1 MASTATIRII
11 QDNQLY
17 VTFHVQCDGLY
28 WVLGKE
34 IAEKLIE
41 IQNNQD
47 IERVREVVKILTLH
61 FLQKDTID
69 IVLNGVYNSGDDI
82 YDIILNDCE
91 VYNYTLSIKYNNKF
105 MNLKEFHQYVTSNT

>member
-17 VTFHVQCDGLY
+17 VTFHVQCDGSY

-41 IQNNQD
+41 IGNNRD
-47 IERVREVVKILTLH
+47 IDRVHEVVKILTLH

-69 IVLNGVYNSGDDI
+69 IVRNGVYNSGDNC
-82 YDIILNDCE
+82 YDIILNPSE
-91 VYNYTLSIKYNNKF
+91 VYNYTVRIKYDNKL
-105 MNLKEFHQYVTSNT
+105 MNLQEFYKYVTTDT

>member
-1 MASTATIRII
+1 MTSTATIRII
-11 QDNQLY
+11 QNNQLY
-17 VTFHVQCDGLY
+17 VTFHVQWDGLY

-69 IVLNGVYNSGDDI
+69 IVLSGVYTLGDV
-82 YDIILNDCE
+82 YDIVLNDCE

-105 MNLKEFHQYVTSNT
+105 MNLKEFYEYVTSNT